1 MGSSR
6 ISDEEARFY
15 CCGEVCCG
23 KKMCISGKLYV
34 VKARQ
39 APKTLPLRKKTCGL
53 AERDVD
59 VDFVARAGPAAV
71 LVPG

>member
-1 MGSSR
+1 MKT
-6 ISDEEARFY
+6 ARFY

-39 APKTLPLRKKTCGL
+39 APKTLPLRKKH
-53 AERDVD
+53 
-59 VDFVARAGPAAV
+59 VAWQSAM
-71 LVPG
+71 